1 MSRSTRREFL
11 VTSAK
16 GLALASIPLMFK
28 VDPAMAFE
36 SPADTGGTM
45 SSYMN
50 HFKVNPE
57 LIAKVM
63 EKAMSRGGDYCDL
76 YFQHSISNQIGL
88 EDDIV
93 NRAHSSVDFGVG
105 IRVLKGEQT
114 GYSFT
119 EVITEEAMLKA
130 AATAAGIASGGSGT
144 NPAKPVQIDTPNY
157 YRVETR
163 WEDVSI
169 DRKIP
174 CLTKINRIMAE
185 ADSRIIKTS
194 VWFTDANDYIM
205 VATSDGR
212 LVTDYRP
219 ITRTFA
225 NCTAEQNGRREEGGH
240 KIGGRW
246 GIEYY
251 SDAKLR
257 ELAETAVRR
266 TLQLFEAVTP
276 DGGEQPVVLAP
287 GNSGILLHEAI
298 GHGMEADFNRKGES
312 IFSDKIGK
320 PVAEPFVT
328 IVDDGTNANLR
339 GSINIDDEANPTEKT
354 HLVKDGTL
362 VSYLHDRISSKHYG
376 VKPTGSGRRQ
386 SFRHVPVPRMRNT
399 YMEAGP
405 HDPEEIIRSVKKGLY
420 AESFANGEVHIG
432 PGDFTFFLKSGYII
446 ENGKLGAPVKDVN
459 IIGNGP
465 EVLRRIVMVG
475 NDMELM
481 DGGGTCG
488 KAGQWVPVTFGLPT
502 VKVSAIN
509 VGGAGA

>member
-1 MSRSTRREFL
+1 MSERTRREFL
-11 VTSAK
+11 ATSAK
-16 GLALASIPLMFK
+16 GLALASIPLVFRI
-28 VDPAMAFE
+28 DPALAFE
-36 SPADTGGTM
+36 SPADKGGTM
-45 SSYMN
+45 SSYMD
-50 HFKVNPE
+50 HFRVDE
-57 LIAKVM
+57 DLIAKVM
-63 EKAMSRGGDYCDL
+63 KAAMSRGGDYCDL
-76 YFQHSISNQIGL
+76 YFQHSITSQVGL

-93 NRAHSSVDFGVG
+93 NRAHSNIDFGVG

-119 EVITEEAMLKA
+119 EVVTEEAMLKA
-130 AATAAGIASGGSGT
+130 AATAAGIASGGSGVS
-144 NPAKPVQIDTPNY
+144 PARIALVDTPNY
-157 YRVETR
+157 YQVKTR

-174 CLTKINRIMAE
+174 YLTRINEMMAQAE
-185 ADSRIIKTS
+185 SRIIKTT
-194 VWFTDANDYIM
+194 VWFTDTNEYVM

-219 ITRTFA
+219 LTRLYA
-225 NCTAEQNGRREEGGH
+225 GCTAEQNGRREEGSH
-240 KIGGRW
+240 NIGGRH

-251 SDAKLR
+251 SDSKLKD
-257 ELAETAVRR
+257 LTGTAVRR
-266 TLQLFEAVTP
+266 TLQLFDAVKP

-298 GHGMEADFNRKGES
+298 GHGMEADFNRKNES
-312 IFSDKIGK
+312 IFSDKISK
-320 PVAEPFVT
+320 QVAEPFVT
-328 IVDDGTNANLR
+328 IVDDGTNPNQR
-339 GSINIDDEANPTEKT
+339 GSINVDDEAYPTEKT
-354 HLVKDGTL
+354 FLVKDGIL
-362 VSYLHDRISSKHYG
+362 VSYLHDRISSNHYG
-376 VKPTGSGRRQ
+376 VRPTGNGRRQ
-386 SFRHVPVPRMRNT
+386 SFRHIPVPRMRNT

-405 HDPEEIIRSVKKGLY
+405 HDPAEIIRSVKKGLY

-432 PGDFTFFLKSGYII
+432 PGDFTFYLKSGFII
-446 ENGKLGAPVKDVN
+446 EDGQLGAPVKDVN

-465 EVLRRIVMVG
+465 EVLRQIVMVG

-509 VGGAGA
+509 VGGVGA